1 MPSYG
6 VRKKM
11 GEAVERSNKPTKDDL
26 VGGRHEEG
34 GAYGK
39 TVMGAEVAM
48 SAEPGAIPAP
58 GEKKVGIDP
67 MKIDFNQDGRS
78 PLTNI
83 SIFGQLQLSG
93 TYHLHPEGVWDYQ
106 TNSTFVQPPSQED
119 LFATQNDKTKHGMT
133 GISYVLAPGIFL
145 HFGDD

>member
-48 SAEPGAIPAP
+48 SE
-58 GEKKVGIDP
+58 ELV
-67 MKIDFNQDGRS
+67 
-78 PLTNI
+78 
-83 SIFGQLQLSG
+83 
-93 TYHLHPEGVWDYQ
+93 
-106 TNSTFVQPPSQED
+106 
-119 LFATQNDKTKHGMT
+119 LFPHRAKRK
-133 GISYVLAPGIFL
+133 
-145 HFGDD
+145 